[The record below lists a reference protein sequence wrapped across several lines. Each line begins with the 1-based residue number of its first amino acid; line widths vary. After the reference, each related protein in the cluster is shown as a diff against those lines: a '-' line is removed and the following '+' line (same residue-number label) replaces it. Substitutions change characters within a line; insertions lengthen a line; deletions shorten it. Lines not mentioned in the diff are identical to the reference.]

1 MVKIQCTCSKT
12 CFNTF
17 PSIQYLHYKIR
28 GIIGSCVMDFRGSIV
43 TCWRTSRMFHQSSC
57 SSHHISL
64 SVCLIGHFLQL
75 LLTKNTFQINL
86 QNSGH
91 IGMVEEVRVPSEP
104 DGKDVVKEE
113 DPEGPVK
120 VKARSR
126 CGTITRSS
134 RASTMATWRDCRTTW
149 RWMVLSCM
157 ISKTIGKCGKSM

>member
-1 MVKIQCTCSKT
+1 
-12 CFNTF
+12 
-17 PSIQYLHYKIR
+17 
-28 GIIGSCVMDFRGSIV
+28 
-43 TCWRTSRMFHQSSC
+43 MFHQSSF

-113 DPEGPVK
+113 NTQGPVK
-120 VKARSR
+120 VKEEDTQGQGPVKVRHDHP
-126 CGTITRSS
+126 IF
-134 RASTMATWRDCRTTW
+134 
-149 RWMVLSCM
+149 
-157 ISKTIGKCGKSM
+157 KSVDDGDMERLQNYLEVAGLKLHDQ

>member
-1 MVKIQCTCSKT
+1 
-12 CFNTF
+12 
-17 PSIQYLHYKIR
+17 
-28 GIIGSCVMDFRGSIV
+28 
-43 TCWRTSRMFHQSSC
+43 MFHQSSS

-104 DGKDVVKEE
+104 DGNDVVKNE

-120 VKARSR
+120 VVKEEDAQGPVKVRHDHP
-126 CGTITRSS
+126 IF
-134 RASTMATWRDCRTTW
+134 
-149 RWMVLSCM
+149 
-157 ISKTIGKCGKSM
+157 KSVDDGDMERLQNYLEVDDSLKLHDQ

>member
-1 MVKIQCTCSKT
+1 
-12 CFNTF
+12 
-17 PSIQYLHYKIR
+17 
-28 GIIGSCVMDFRGSIV
+28 
-43 TCWRTSRMFHQSSC
+43 MFHQSSS

-120 VKARSR
+120 VKEENTQGQGPVKVRHDHP
-126 CGTITRSS
+126 IF
-134 RASTMATWRDCRTTW
+134 
-149 RWMVLSCM
+149 
-157 ISKTIGKCGKSM
+157 KSVDDGDMERLQNYLEVDSLKLHDQ

>member
-1 MVKIQCTCSKT
+1 MYLLLRT
-12 CFNTF
+12 CFTTI
-17 PSIQYLHYKIR
+17 PLTQYLHYKIR

-104 DGKDVVKEE
+104 DGKDVAKEE
-113 DPEGPVK
+113 DTQGQGPVK
-120 VKARSR
+120 VRHDHP
-126 CGTITRSS
+126 IF
-134 RASTMATWRDCRTTW
+134 
-149 RWMVLSCM
+149 
-157 ISKTIGKCGKSM
+157 KSVDDGDMERLQNYLEVGGLKLHDQ